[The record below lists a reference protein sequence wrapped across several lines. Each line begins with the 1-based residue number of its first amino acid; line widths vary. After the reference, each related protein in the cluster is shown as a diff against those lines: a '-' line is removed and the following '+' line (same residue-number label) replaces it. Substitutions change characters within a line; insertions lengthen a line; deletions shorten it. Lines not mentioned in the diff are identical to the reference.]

1 MKKILIT
8 GGYGILG
15 SCLANKLDDMG
26 HDVFILDRSKKER
39 TTLNRFINKSI
50 QKQKGNFNEL
60 KSLLNIIKKKKFDVI
75 FHLGA
80 ITQVID
86 AYKSPYDTFKTNVM
100 GTINIL
106 ESIRILDINT
116 KVIFSSSDKAY
127 GTMMKKEYSEDD
139 RLHGDFPYDVSKSS
153 SDLIAQSYSKT
164 YGLSVA
170 IIRSGNIFGPA
181 DFNLDRLI
189 PGTIVNALRGKPIT
203 LRTSGKLRRDYI
215 YVSDVADAYIKMM
228 KFMFKDKKK
237 LHIYNL
243 GSKNNFNA
251 NQVVD
256 KIYKIMNVGLK
267 SIIKDKSRIEIE
279 AQKLN
284 FSKAKKDLKWN
295 PKIDFKSGVLKTL
308 KWYGDNL
315 HLFNK

>member
-26 HDVFILDRSKKER
+26 HDVFILDRSKKKR
-39 TTLNRFINKSI
+39 TTLNRFINKTI
-50 QKQKGNFNEL
+50 KKQKGNFNEIR
-60 KSLLNIIKKKKFDVI
+60 SLIKIIKKKKFDVI

-106 ESIRILDINT
+106 ESIRKLNT
-116 KVIFSSSDKAY
+116 DTKIIFSSSDKAY
-127 GTMMKKEYSEDD
+127 GTMQKDNYTEND

-170 IIRSGNIFGPA
+170 IIRSGNIYGPA

-189 PGTIVNALRGKPIT
+189 PGTVVNALRNKPII

-228 KFMFKDKKK
+228 KYMFKDKQK

-243 GSKNNFNA
+243 GSKYNFTA

-256 KIYKIMNVGLK
+256 KIYKIMNVNLK
-267 SIIKDKSRIEIE
+267 SVVRDKSRIEIE

-284 FSKAKKDLKWN
+284 FNKARKNLNWS
-295 PKIDFKSGVLKTL
+295 PKINFRDGILDTL
-308 KWYGDNL
+308 KWYKKNIQ
-315 HLFNK
+315 LFQ

>member
-26 HDVFILDRSKKER
+26 YDVFILDRSKKKR
-39 TTLNRFINKSI
+39 TTINKFINKSI
-50 QKQKGNFNEL
+50 QKQKEKYNEL
-60 KSLLNIIKKKKFDVI
+60 TIIKKKKFDVI

-106 ESIRILDINT
+106 ESIRILNTNT
-116 KVIFSSSDKAY
+116 KIIFSSSDKAY
-127 GTMMKKEYSEDD
+127 GTMMKKDYSEHD

-256 KIYKIMNVGLK
+256 KIYKIMKVGLK

-284 FSKAKKDLKWN
+284 FNKAKKDLKWN
-295 PKIDFKSGVLKTL
+295 PNINFKSGILKTL

>member
-15 SCLANKLDDMG
+15 SCLANRLDDMG
-26 HDVFILDRSKKER
+26 HDVFILDRSKKKR

-50 QKQKGNFNEL
+50 KKQKGNFNEL
-60 KSLLNIIKKKKFDVI
+60 QSLLKIIKNKKFDVI

-86 AYKSPYDTFKTNVM
+86 AYKSPYDAFKTNVM
-100 GTINIL
+100 GTINIF
-106 ESIRILDINT
+106 ESIRILKTNT
-116 KVIFSSSDKAY
+116 KIIFSSSDKAY
-127 GTMMKKEYSEDD
+127 GTMQKQNYTEDD

-164 YGLSVA
+164 YNLSVA
-170 IIRSGNIFGPA
+170 VIRSGNIFGQA

-189 PGTIVNALRGKPIT
+189 PGTIVNALRGKPII
-203 LRTSGKLRRDYI
+203 LRTNGKLRRDYI
-215 YVSDVADAYIKMM
+215 YVSDVAEAYVKMM
-228 KFMFKDKKK
+228 NYMFKDKKK

-243 GSKNNFNA
+243 GSKYNFTA

-256 KIYKIMNVGLK
+256 KIYNIMKVNLK
-267 SIIKDKSRIEIE
+267 SVIKDKSRIEIE
-279 AQKLN
+279 SQKLN

-295 PKIDFKSGVLKTL
+295 PKINFKSGILKTL
-308 KWYGDNL
+308 KWYKDNL
-315 HLFNK
+315 HLFK

>member
-15 SCLANKLDDMG
+15 SCLANKLNDIG
-26 HDVFILDRSKKER
+26 HDVYILDRSKKKR
-39 TTLNRFINKSI
+39 NTLNRFINKSI
-50 QKQKGNFNEL
+50 KKQKGNFNEL
-60 KSLLNIIKKKKFDVI
+60 QSLIKIIKKKKFDVI

-86 AYKSPYDTFKTNVM
+86 AYKSPYEAYKTNIL
-100 GTINIL
+100 GTINIF
-106 ESIRILDINT
+106 ESIRILKTNT
-116 KVIFSSSDKAY
+116 KIIFSSSDKAY
-127 GTMMKKEYSEDD
+127 GTMQKQNYKEND

-164 YGLSVA
+164 YNLSVA

-189 PGTIVNALRGKPIT
+189 PGTIVNALKGKPII
-203 LRTSGKLRRDYI
+203 LRTNGKLRRDYI
-215 YVSDVADAYIKMM
+215 YVSDVAEAYVKMM
-228 KFMFKDKKK
+228 NYMFKNKKK

-243 GSKNNFNA
+243 GSKYNFNA

-256 KIYKIMNVGLK
+256 KIYKIMKVNLK
-267 SIIKDKSRIEIE
+267 SIIKNKSRIEIE

-284 FSKAKKDLKWN
+284 FFKAKKDLNWS
-295 PKIDFKSGVLKTL
+295 PKVNFKSGILKTL
-308 KWYGDNL
+308 KWYKDNL
-315 HLFNK
+315 NLF

>member
-15 SCLANKLDDMG
+15 SCLANRLNDIG
-26 HDVFILDRSKKER
+26 HDVYILDRSKKKR

-50 QKQKGNFNEL
+50 KKQKGNFNEL
-60 KSLLNIIKKKKFDVI
+60 QSLIKIIKKKKFDVI

-86 AYKSPYDTFKTNVM
+86 AYKSPYEAYKTNIM
-100 GTINIL
+100 GTINIF
-106 ESIRILDINT
+106 ESIRILKTNT
-116 KVIFSSSDKAY
+116 KIIFSSSDKAY
-127 GTMMKKEYSEDD
+127 GTMQKQNYTEND

-164 YGLSVA
+164 YNLSVA
-170 IIRSGNIFGPA
+170 IIRSGNIFGQA

-189 PGTIVNALRGKPIT
+189 PGTIVNALKGKPII

-215 YVSDVADAYIKMM
+215 YVSDVAEAYVKMM
-228 KFMFKDKKK
+228 NHMFKDKKK

-243 GSKNNFNA
+243 GSKYNFTA

-256 KIYKIMNVGLK
+256 KIYKIMKVNLK
-267 SIIKDKSRIEIE
+267 SVIKNKSRIEIE

-284 FSKAKKDLKWN
+284 YSKAKKDLKWS
-295 PKIDFKSGVLKTL
+295 PKVNFKSGILKTL
-308 KWYGDNL
+308 KWYKDNL
-315 HLFNK
+315 NLFK